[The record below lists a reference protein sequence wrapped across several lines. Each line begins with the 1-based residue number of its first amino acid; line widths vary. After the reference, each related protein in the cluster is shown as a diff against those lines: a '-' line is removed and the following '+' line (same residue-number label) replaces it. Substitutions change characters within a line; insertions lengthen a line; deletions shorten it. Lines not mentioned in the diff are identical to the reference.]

1 MEYSK
6 FIKPK
11 EIAIGETTF
20 AISQIPAL
28 ESQEVYRVV
37 AKSVKDEGFIGMTM
51 LPTDIVRAM
60 LAYTA
65 VNVNGTWFP
74 LDTAQRIDGYLQD
87 KKALVTLIVAMVR
100 ENWGFLADGSLLDVL
115 GLPGEAESE

>member
-87 KKALVTLIVAMVR
+87 KKVLVTLIVAMVR